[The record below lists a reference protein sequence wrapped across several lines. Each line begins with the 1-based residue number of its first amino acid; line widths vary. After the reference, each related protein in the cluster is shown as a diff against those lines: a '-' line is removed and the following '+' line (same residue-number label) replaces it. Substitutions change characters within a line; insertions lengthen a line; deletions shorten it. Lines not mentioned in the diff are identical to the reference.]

1 MLFET
6 INLTP
11 RIGTEIKTDLKTL
24 LSGEVSQKIKDLL
37 VQRGVVVARDVPM
50 TDEQQRIFAQ
60 SLGTVRLGTVKAEGE
75 RGLMKVTHDKK
86 ENAVYAEFFTGTFFW
101 HFDGPYEEVPPFASV
116 LTPRVLSPSG
126 GQTEF
131 ANTYAA
137 YEDLPDAEKSYYDT
151 LQVVHTMQAAM
162 WHSYEDV
169 TEEQFALWRSYPVR
183 TQPLVW
189 RHRSGRKSLVLATS
203 ASRILGLHLAESL
216 DLLQRLMAWATQPGY
231 VYRHQWRMNDLLI
244 WDNTGVMHRATP
256 YDVGSG
262 RRLHRFTLDGE
273 EPITATA
280 REPAATAREPAATPQ
295 ELRRR

>member
-1 MLFET
+1 
-6 INLTP
+6 
-11 RIGTEIKTDLKTL
+11 

-37 VQRGVVVARDVPM
+37 VQRGVIIARNVPM
-50 TDEQQRIFAQ
+50 SDDELRTFAHT
-60 SLGTVRLGTVKAEGE
+60 LGTVRLGTVKAEGE

-86 ENAVYAEFFTGTFFW
+86 ENATYAEFFTGTFFW
-101 HFDGPYEEVPPFASV
+101 HFDGPYEAIPPFASV
-116 LTPRVLSPSG
+116 LTPRVLSATG

-137 YEDLPDAEKSYYDT
+137 YEDLADADKDYYDT

-169 TEEQFALWRSYPVR
+169 TERQFALWRSYPAR
-183 TQPLVW
+183 SHPLVW

-216 DLLQRLMAWATQPGY
+216 DLLQRLMAWVTKPEY

-244 WDNTGVMHRATP
+244 WDNTGTMHRATP
-256 YDVGSG
+256 YDTASG

-273 EPITATA
+273 EPITATE
-280 REPAATAREPAATPQ
+280 RERAATA
-295 ELRRR
+295 